1 MERAGRP
8 RILPLVMVDLMVDG
22 CAFGQGEAGGREAAL
37 LVRGGNGPPL
47 RHLELVTVGE
57 Q

>member
-1 MERAGRP
+1 
-8 RILPLVMVDLMVDG
+8 MVDLMVDG